1 MQKSYPNQLA
11 EWVERRASS
20 KKELNHVAF
29 LAIRD
34 DVQAAIDVG
43 FQPKTI
49 WKNMRESGRIVFG
62 YDTFLQYVRRYTNW
76 VRPSSANTHSVKPLR
91 AATKQVVAVSKPE
104 GSQTKG
110 ASAIPGFTF
119 NSAPRKE
126 DLL

>member
-11 EWVERRASS
+11 DWVERRPSS

-29 LAIRD
+29 LAIRE

-62 YDTFLQYVRRYTNW
+62 YDAFLQYVRRYTDW
-76 VRPSSANTHSVKPLR
+76 VGPRSAGVRSVKPLR
-91 AATKQVVAVSKPE
+91 SATKQVVAVQKPE
-104 GSQTKG
+104 ASQPKG
-110 ASAIPGFTF
+110 GSAIPGFTF